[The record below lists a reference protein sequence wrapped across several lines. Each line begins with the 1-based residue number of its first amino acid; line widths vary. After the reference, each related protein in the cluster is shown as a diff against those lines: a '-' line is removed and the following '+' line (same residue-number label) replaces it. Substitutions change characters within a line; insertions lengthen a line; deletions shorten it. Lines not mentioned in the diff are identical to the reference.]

1 MTGIRA
7 VKGRRKPLIQKPN
20 WHPPS
25 QAPMSHD
32 ETLTRL
38 IASIYD
44 AALDCALWP
53 EVLSAIA
60 EFVDGRV
67 AGLLTRDSTK
77 PQVSAHW
84 HAGGDPHYMRMYA
97 DTYSRLGPVATSPP
111 GPVGAIVS
119 MPDLVPYD
127 EFRRGRFF
135 REWAE
140 PQGWVDV
147 AVAVL
152 DKSASGATYLSMSRD
167 AESGMVDQA
176 MRERLALIV
185 PHVRRA
191 VQIGQAIELK
201 QAETATFMDVLD
213 GLSVGLFLIDADG
226 RIMHANVAGSDML
239 GTGELLR
246 SVGGRL
252 VAGDA
257 QVEQSLRETA
267 AAAASGDEEGGSASV
282 VVPLRARDDGRYVA
296 HMLPLTGG
304 ARRRAGEAWAAAAA
318 MFVRKAEL
326 QYPSPAEVIG
336 KTFDLTPAEL
346 RVLLGIVEIGGVP
359 EVAAAFGIADTTVKT
374 HLGRLYAKTGTGRQ
388 ADLVKLVAGFAMPL
402 AS

>member
-1 MTGIRA
+1 
-7 VKGRRKPLIQKPN
+7 
-20 WHPPS
+20 
-25 QAPMSHD
+25 MSHD

-38 IASIYD
+38 IANIYD
-44 AALDCALWP
+44 AALDCRLWP
-53 EVLSAIA
+53 DVLSSIA

-111 GPVGAIVS
+111 GHVGAIVS
-119 MPDLVPYD
+119 MPDLVPYE
-127 EFRRGRFF
+127 EFRRGRFY

-140 PQGWVDV
+140 PQGWVDI

-152 DKSASGATYLSMSRD
+152 DKSASGSTYLTMSRD
-167 AESGMVDQA
+167 GESGMVDQA

-213 GLSVGLFLIDADG
+213 GLSVGLFLIGADG
-226 RIMHANVAGSDML
+226 RIMHANAAGSGML
-239 GTGELLR
+239 GSGDMLR

-257 QVEQSLRETA
+257 HVEQSLRRTA
-267 AAAASGDEEGGSASV
+267 AAAANGNEEAGSSSV
-282 VVPLRARDDGRYVA
+282 VVPLRARDDERYVA

-304 ARRRAGEAWAAAAA
+304 ARRRAGEAYSAAAAL
-318 MFVRKAEL
+318 FVRKAEL

-336 KTFDLTPAEL
+336 KTYDLTPAEL

>member
-1 MTGIRA
+1 
-7 VKGRRKPLIQKPN
+7 
-20 WHPPS
+20 
-25 QAPMSHD
+25 
-32 ETLTRL
+32 
-38 IASIYD
+38 
-44 AALDCALWP
+44 
-53 EVLSAIA
+53 
-60 EFVDGRV
+60 
-67 AGLLTRDSTK
+67 
-77 PQVSAHW
+77 
-84 HAGGDPHYMRMYA
+84 
-97 DTYSRLGPVATSPP
+97 
-111 GPVGAIVS
+111 
-119 MPDLVPYD
+119 VPYD

-147 AVAVL
+147 AVALL
-152 DKSASGATYLSMSRD
+152 DKSASGSTYLTLSRD

-191 VQIGQAIELK
+191 VQIGKAIKFK

-213 GLSVGLFLIDADG
+213 GLSVGLFLIDASG
-226 RIMHANVAGSDML
+226 RIMHANAAGTDML
-239 GTGELLR
+239 GTGDLLR

-257 QVEQSLRETA
+257 QVEQSLRATA
-267 AAAASGDEEGGSASV
+267 AAAASGDEVAGSAGV
-282 VVPLRARDDGRYVA
+282 VVPLRARNDVRYVA

-304 ARRRAGEAWAAAAA
+304 ARRHAGEAWAAAAA
-318 MFVRKAEL
+318 LFVRKVEL
-326 QYPSPAEVIG
+326 QYPSPPEVIG
-336 KTFDLTPAEL
+336 KTYDLTPAEL

>member
-1 MTGIRA
+1 
-7 VKGRRKPLIQKPN
+7 
-20 WHPPS
+20 
-25 QAPMSHD
+25 MSHD

-38 IASIYD
+38 IATIYD
-44 AALDCALWP
+44 AALDGTLWP
-53 EVLSAIA
+53 GVLAAIA
-60 EFVDGRV
+60 EYVDGRV

-77 PQVSAHW
+77 PQVNAHW
-84 HAGGDPHYMRMYA
+84 HANGDPHYMRMYA

-140 PQGWVDV
+140 PLGWVDI

-152 DKSASGATYLSMSRD
+152 DKSASGSTYLTLSRD
-167 AESGMVDQA
+167 AESGMVDHT

-213 GLSVGLFLIDADG
+213 GLSVGMFLIGADG
-226 RIMHANVAGSDML
+226 RIMHANAAGSGML
-239 GTGELLR
+239 GSGDLLR

-252 VAGDA
+252 VAGNA
-257 QVEQSLRETA
+257 QVEQSLRQTA
-267 AAAASGDEEGGSASV
+267 AAAANGNEEAGSSTV
-282 VVPLRARDDGRYVA
+282 VVPLRARDDERYVA
-296 HMLPLTGG
+296 HMLPLTSG
-304 ARRRAGEAWAAAAA
+304 ARRHAGEAYAAAAA

-326 QYPSPAEVIG
+326 QYPSPPEVIG
-336 KTFDLTPAEL
+336 KTYDLTPAEL

>member
-1 MTGIRA
+1 
-7 VKGRRKPLIQKPN
+7 
-20 WHPPS
+20 
-25 QAPMSHD
+25 MSHD

-38 IASIYD
+38 IAAIYD
-44 AALDCALWP
+44 AALDCTLWP
-53 EVLSAIA
+53 GVLSAIA

-67 AGLLTRDSTK
+67 AGLLTRDSAK
-77 PQVSAHW
+77 PQVNAQW
-84 HAGGDPHYMRMYA
+84 HAGGRPHYMRMYA
-97 DTYSRLGPVATSPP
+97 DIYSRLGPVATSPP
-111 GPVGAIVS
+111 GQVGAIVS

-135 REWAE
+135 CEWAE

-152 DKSASGATYLSMSRD
+152 DKSASGSAYLSMSRD
-167 AESGMVDQA
+167 TETGMVDRT

-191 VQIGQAIELK
+191 ILIGKSIEFK

-213 GLSVGLFLIDADG
+213 GLSVGFFLIDANG
-226 RIMHANVAGSDML
+226 RIMHANAAGSDML
-239 GTGELLR
+239 GEGCLLR

-252 VAGDA
+252 VAGDS

-267 AAAASGDEEGGSASV
+267 AAAANGDEDGGSASI
-282 VVPLRARDDGRYVA
+282 VVPLRARDDERYVA
-296 HMLPLTGG
+296 HVLPLTGG
-304 ARRRAGEAWAAAAA
+304 ARQRAGEAYAAAAA
-318 MFVRKAEL
+318 LFVRKAEL
-326 QYPSPAEVIG
+326 QYPSPPEVIG
-336 KTFDLTPAEL
+336 KIYDLTPAEL

-359 EVAAAFGIADTTVKT
+359 EVAAAFGISDTTVKT

>member
-1 MTGIRA
+1 
-7 VKGRRKPLIQKPN
+7 
-20 WHPPS
+20 
-25 QAPMSHD
+25 MSHD

-38 IASIYD
+38 IANIYD
-44 AALDCALWP
+44 AALDCRLWP
-53 EVLSAIA
+53 DVLASIA

-67 AGLLTRDSTK
+67 AGLLTRDSTR
-77 PQVSAHW
+77 PQVSANW

-97 DTYSRLGPVATSPP
+97 STYSRLGPVATSPP
-111 GPVGAIVS
+111 GQIGAIVS
-119 MPDLVPYD
+119 MPDLVPYE

-140 PQGWVDV
+140 PQGWVDI

-152 DKSASGATYLSMSRD
+152 DKSASGSTYLTMSRD
-167 AESGMVDQA
+167 GESGMVDQA

-213 GLSVGLFLIDADG
+213 GLSVGLFLIGADG
-226 RIMHANVAGSDML
+226 RIMHANAAGSDML
-239 GTGELLR
+239 GSGDLLR

-257 QVEQSLRETA
+257 QVEQSLRKTALA
-267 AAAASGDEEGGSASV
+267 AANGNEETGGSSV

-296 HMLPLTGG
+296 HMLPLNGG
-304 ARRRAGEAWAAAAA
+304 ARRRAGEAYAAAAA
-318 MFVRKAEL
+318 LFVRKAEL
-326 QYPSPAEVIG
+326 QYPSPPEVIG
-336 KTFDLTPAEL
+336 KTYDLTPAEL